1 MNNKL
6 KYTLGVMV
14 TDRLVYAVLFQASS
28 EGPQPLRRFTRQR
41 TSQVAGAAPGM
52 MGGAAVMGTYGD
64 PAAGMESEEPG
75 ADFTIQFGEGTGS
88 NNLFLASEFGGLETA
103 APGATMATT
112 ETVPQV
118 TDFVLEL
125 SDILAECNDAGYEDP
140 LVAFAIPSVDISHVE
155 LRVPNKKTKRKG
167 GRKEEKEEEAKAG
180 AITAALP
187 GRAQLLAL
195 LSEQVQVEVKDECV
209 AFLPMTCSEEG
220 VQRAL
225 ALFAKGSNDDVSATL
240 QIMRKQRGQ
249 RLPSVRLLDTEVS
262 LYLGL
267 ARAARRADVSEEEDA
282 PDEQEST
289 LVVRAGAEDTLV
301 IFMKGD
307 VLQHCDILRS
317 LTSQDAPET
326 ICSRVL
332 LQQDEHGISEVHR
345 VLLLSEEKENRLRS
359 SFEMFF
365 PGAPVASMRQCMPGT
380 GEKALEAPDATSM
393 VPAAGAALRLLGKEQ
408 YEQAFEEVN
417 LLAKQL
423 MRRRVKLPFT
433 WHSLVLGV
441 LLFFTTLFFVARFF
455 TLQQEIASQREEL
468 RQHPPE
474 IAETNAQLLQ
484 ARIDS
489 MQQAYTGYMR
499 ALNVLDSLLVGSDR
513 WSRTLE
519 RVSREAAVVEGVWVE
534 SWRPVDDNLRLAG
547 YATTR
552 DRVVRFADRMRGS
565 IETLN
570 FSEIREWPVYSFSMT
585 IPIEN
590 RLPEAATY
598 LRERVA
604 TADPREASPNRE
616 GASFPVAPTSLE
628 ND

>member
-1 MNNKL
+1 MNNKS

-28 EGPQPLRRFTRQR
+28 EGPQPLRHFTRQR

-52 MGGAAVMGTYGD
+52 MGGAMGMGAYGD

-75 ADFTIQFGEGTGS
+75 DDFTIQFGEGSGS
-88 NNLFLASEFGGLETA
+88 NNLFLASEFGGLDAA
-103 APGATMATT
+103 APGAAMATT
-112 ETVPQV
+112 EAVPQA

-125 SDILAECNDAGYEDP
+125 SDILAECNDAGYENP
-140 LVAFAIPSVDISHVE
+140 IVAFAIPSVDISHVE

-167 GRKEEKEEEAKAG
+167 GRKEEKKEAKVGTDVAP
-180 AITAALP
+180 LP
-187 GRAQLLAL
+187 GRAQLLTL
-195 LSEQVQVEVKDECV
+195 LGEQAQVEVKDECV
-209 AFLPMTCSEEG
+209 AFLPMTHSEEG

-249 RLPSVRLLDTEVS
+249 RLPTVRLLDTEVS

-267 ARAARRADVSEEEDA
+267 ARAARRADVSEEEDT

-301 IFMKGD
+301 MFMKGD
-307 VLQHCDILRS
+307 ALQHCDILRS

-345 VLLLSEEKENRLRS
+345 VLLLSEEKENGLRS

-365 PGAPVASMRQCMPGT
+365 PGAPVQSLRQCIPGT

-393 VPAAGAALRLLGKEQ
+393 VPAAGAALRLTGEEQ
-408 YEQAFEEVN
+408 YKQAFEDIN

-423 MRRRVKLPFT
+423 MRRRVELPFT
-433 WHSLVLGV
+433 WHSLVLGA

-455 TLQQEIASQREEL
+455 TLQQEISSQREEL
-468 RQHPPE
+468 RRHPPE

-519 RVSREAAVVEGVWVE
+519 QVSREAAVVEGVWVE

-552 DRVVRFADRMRGS
+552 DRVVRFADRMQGS

-585 IPIEN
+585 VPIEN
-590 RLPEAATY
+590 SLPEAATY

-604 TADPREASPNRE
+604 AAGPREDLPRQES
-616 GASFPVAPTSLE
+616 ASFPVAPTSLE
-628 ND
+628 NN

>member
-1 MNNKL
+1 MNNKS

-14 TDRLVYAVLFQASS
+14 TDRLVYAVLFQAGQ
-28 EGPQPLRRFTRQR
+28 EGPQPLRHFTRQR
-41 TSQVAGAAPGM
+41 TSQVAGAGGM
-52 MGGAAVMGTYGD
+52 GVGVGMGMGAYGD
-64 PAAGMESEEPG
+64 PGGGMESEDSSD
-75 ADFTIQFGEGTGS
+75 DFTIQFGEGSGS
-88 NNLFLASEFGGLETA
+88 NNLFLASEFGGLETSA
-103 APGATMATT
+103 SGATMATT
-112 ETVPQV
+112 EAVPQA

-140 LVAFAIPSVDISHVE
+140 LVAFAIPSVDVSHVE

-167 GRKEEKEEEAKAG
+167 GRKEDKEEGAKVGTDVAP
-180 AITAALP
+180 LP
-187 GRAQLLAL
+187 GRAQLLTL
-195 LSEQVQVEVKDECV
+195 LGEQAQVEVKDECV
-209 AFLPMTCSEEG
+209 AFLPMTHSEEG

-249 RLPSVRLLDTEVS
+249 RLPSVRLLDTEVP

-267 ARAARRADVSEEEDA
+267 ARAARRAEDSEEEGT

-289 LVVRAGAEDTLV
+289 LVVRAGSEDTLV
-301 IFMKGD
+301 MFMKGD
-307 VLQHCDILRS
+307 ALQHCDILRS

-345 VLLLSEEKENRLRS
+345 VLLLSEEKENGLRS

-365 PGAPVASMRQCMPGT
+365 PGAPVESLRQRIPGT

-393 VPAAGAALRLLGKEQ
+393 VPAASAALRLTGQGQ
-408 YEQAFEEVN
+408 YDQAFEDVN

-423 MRRRVKLPFT
+423 MRRRVELPFT
-433 WHSLVLGV
+433 WHSLVLGA
-441 LLFFTTLFFVARFF
+441 LLFLTTLFFVARFF
-455 TLQQEIASQREEL
+455 TLQQEIASQRNEL

-489 MQQAYTGYMR
+489 MEQAYTGYMR
-499 ALNVLDSLLVGSDR
+499 ALGVLDSLLVGSDR

-519 RVSREAAVVEGVWVE
+519 QVSQEAAVVEGIWVE

-570 FSEIREWPVYSFSMT
+570 FSAIRDWPVYSFSMT
-585 IPIEN
+585 VPIRN

-604 TADPREASPNRE
+604 SADAREDLSNQE
-616 GASFPVAPTSLE
+616 SVSFPVAPTSLE
-628 ND
+628 NN